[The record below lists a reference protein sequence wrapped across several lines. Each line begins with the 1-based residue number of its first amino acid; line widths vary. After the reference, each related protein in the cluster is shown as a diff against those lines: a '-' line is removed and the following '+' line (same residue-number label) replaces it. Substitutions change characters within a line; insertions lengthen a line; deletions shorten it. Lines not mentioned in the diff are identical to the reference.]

1 MIHDIYNNQVTLVLQ
16 TVFIQPI
23 SNSMSYTILI
33 DYIEIYI
40 YIYTY
45 IYIYIYISYIDPF
58 QTQIEQL

>member
-33 DYIEIYI
+33 DYIEKNI
-40 YIYTY
+40 Y

-58 QTQIEQL
+58 QTQIKQL